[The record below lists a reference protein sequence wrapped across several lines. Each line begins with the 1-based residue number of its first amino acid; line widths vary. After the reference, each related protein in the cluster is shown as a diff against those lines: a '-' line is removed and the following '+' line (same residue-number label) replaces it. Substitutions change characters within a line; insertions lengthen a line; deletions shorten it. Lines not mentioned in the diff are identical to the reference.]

1 MDRKKISNPLQVGY
15 VRRYTLTEGKENG
28 LKVVELCNST
38 LRVLLNESK
47 ALDIMQVWHR
57 GVNMSF
63 VSKNGFTARET
74 PFLNRFEGGM
84 LYSCG
89 LDSIGGREGYTLH
102 GTFHNNPAKV
112 VEILQKEDCL
122 QVKAVT
128 EVTSLFGENLEM
140 ERTVT
145 LRDGKLK
152 LEDALVNR
160 GTREENYCLL
170 YHINL
175 GYPMLDAGT
184 EVVVDAASIQ
194 PRTPH
199 SAANMDAREIF
210 PAPMDNEEERCY
222 LIENNT
228 NFVTALNRKLGRK
241 LTLSYSKDTL
251 PCFLQWS
258 SPASQDYAL
267 GLEPATSFLDDQFA
281 YRQIAP
287 EERKAFFVEL
297 SFEDI

>member
-1 MDRKKISNPLQVGY
+1 MEQKKVSNALQVGY
-15 VRRYTLTEGKENG
+15 VRRYTLTDGKENG
-28 LKVVELCNST
+28 LKVVELGNST

-47 ALDIMQVWHR
+47 ALDIMQVWYQ

-63 VSKNGFTARET
+63 VSKNGFTPRET

-102 GTFHNNPAKV
+102 GTLHNNPAKV
-112 VEILQKEDCL
+112 VEIREEADFL
-122 QVKAVT
+122 QVKAIT
-128 EVTSLFGENLEM
+128 EVTSLFGENLAI

-145 LRDGKLK
+145 LCGGKLK
-152 LEDALVNR
+152 LEDNLINR
-160 GTREENYCLL
+160 GTKEENYCLL
-170 YHINL
+170 YHINV
-175 GYPMLDAGT
+175 GYPMLDEGV
-184 EVVVDAASIQ
+184 EVLVDAASIQ

-199 SAANMDAREIF
+199 SAANMGDQRII

-222 LIENNT
+222 FIQNNAD
-228 NFVTALNRKLGRK
+228 FVTALNRKLGVK
-241 LTLSYSKDTL
+241 LTLTYSKDTL
-251 PCFLQWS
+251 PYFLQWT

-281 YRQIAP
+281 YGQIAP
-287 EERKAFFVEL
+287 QERKAFFVEL
-297 SFEDI
+297 NIENL

>member
-1 MDRKKISNPLQVGY
+1 MEKKKISNPLQVGY
-15 VRRYTLTEGKENG
+15 IRRYTLTEGKENG

-63 VSKNGFTARET
+63 VSKNGFTPRET

-112 VEILQKEDCL
+112 VEVREEEDCL

-128 EVTSLFGENLEM
+128 EVTSLFGENLAM

-145 LRDGKLK
+145 LRGGKVK
-152 LEDALVNR
+152 LEDTLVNR
-160 GTREENYCLL
+160 GTKEENYCLL

-175 GYPMLDAGT
+175 GYPMLDEGT
-184 EVVVDAASIQ
+184 EVLMDAASIQ

-199 SAANMDAREIF
+199 SAANMDAREKF

-228 NFVTALNRKLGRK
+228 NFVTALNRKLGRR

-287 EERKAFFVEL
+287 TERKAFFVEL

>member
-1 MDRKKISNPLQVGY
+1 MEKKKISNSLQVGY

-47 ALDIMQVWHR
+47 ALDIMQVWHK

-102 GTFHNNPAKV
+102 GTFHNNPAKI
-112 VEILQKEDCL
+112 VEILEEEDCL

-128 EVTSLFGENLEM
+128 EITSLFGENLAM

-145 LRDGKLK
+145 LRGGKLK
-152 LEDALVNR
+152 LEDTLVNR
-160 GTREENYCLL
+160 GTREEDYCLL

-175 GYPMLDAGT
+175 GYPMLDEGT
-184 EVVVDAASIQ
+184 EVLVDAASIK

-199 SAANMDAREIF
+199 SAANMDAQEVF

-222 LIENNT
+222 LIENNQD
-228 NFVTALNRKLGRK
+228 FVTVHNRKLGRK

-287 EERKAFFVEL
+287 AERKAFFVEL
-297 SFEDI
+297 SFESI